1 MTCWALVA
9 VKARPAR
16 KARLAGHLSAPERDR
31 LTEVMLQDVLAALRA
46 SRSVDGVAVVTAE
59 PGRFDAQ
66 VLVLPDP
73 GLVSTTRLPRRRV
86 ACRTTGRRIC

>member
-59 PGRFDAQ
+59 PGRFDA
-66 VLVLPDP
+66 
-73 GLVSTTRLPRRRV
+73 
-86 ACRTTGRRIC
+86 